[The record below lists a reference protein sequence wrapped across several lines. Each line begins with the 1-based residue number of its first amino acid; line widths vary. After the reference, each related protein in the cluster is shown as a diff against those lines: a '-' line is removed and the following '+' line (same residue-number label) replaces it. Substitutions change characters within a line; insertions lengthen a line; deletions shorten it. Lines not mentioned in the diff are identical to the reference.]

1 MIGWHDFFIA
11 TAGASAALSGLIFVS
26 VSINLS
32 RILAVP
38 SLPSR
43 ALISLMLLLTILI
56 YSLLLLVPSESLDSI
71 AIEILLVGL
80 ISWTAISRVDYDIF
94 KTKEKQYRNVYLLHM
109 SLNQVAILPYFVCGF
124 YLFNGNA
131 SGLYWLVASVIFSF
145 LKASLDAWV
154 LLIEINR

>member
-1 MIGWHDFFIA
+1 MARFFYSDSRSICSVIGSHFRKCLYKSEQNFSHP
-11 TAGASAALSGLIFVS
+11 G
-26 VSINLS
+26 
-32 RILAVP
+32 
-38 SLPSR
+38 LPSR

-80 ISWTAISRVDYDIF
+80 ISWTAISKVDYDIF